1 MDLIE
6 SRSLQAKCII
16 NLMTVVAKD
25 HLSVLERMDLP
36 QKAYEV
42 GCLVGM
48 LEGEIFQQR
57 INSDSIISDL
67 PFKGDV
73 KEQFVNGVTVVIQ
86 QLLVDKNK
94 EQLDADQQRLQ
105 SIRKEIHHSIEHTEN
120 LLDNVGKLEKALS
133 SSNLFGDTET
143 VLEGF
148 RERVDTMRSMC
159 LIKDQERQVLDLLI
173 DKNSLLIEKTDE
185 SLARLPAMTETLKQ
199 LSQQTEL
206 LALESGESSGD
217 GDSNNTTG
225 HH

>member
-6 SRSLQAKCII
+6 SRCLQAKCII

-67 PFKGDV
+67 PFDGEV
-73 KEQFVNGVTVVIQ
+73 KEQFVNGVTVIIQ

-94 EQLDADQQRLQ
+94 EQLDTDQQRLRN
-105 SIRKEIHHSIEHTEN
+105 IRNEIQHSIEHTEN
-120 LLDNVGKLEKALS
+120 LLGNVGKLEKALS
-133 SSNLFGDTET
+133 SSNLFGDTQS

-148 RERVDTMRSMC
+148 RDRVDTMRSMC

-185 SLARLPAMTETLKQ
+185 SMARLPPMAETLKQ
-199 LSQQTEL
+199 LSQQTQL
-206 LALESGESSGD
+206 LALEGGVASDDDQSK
-217 GDSNNTTG
+217 NTTSK
-225 HH
+225 H